1 MPNSQI
7 LIPIDLR
14 ISDRKDQPA
23 HYQFHYV
30 RTESILHNLR
40 YALIFDSLRPN
51 TSTSDSA
58 SEWLSFSKAKKLA
71 RNYSF
76 LLCLGESQNLVELQ
90 DNTTG
95 SEDKQNTDL
104 LFDGCSLLLTKKEHV
119 KIRINLENRQR

>member
-7 LIPIDLR
+7 LVPVDLR
-14 ISDRKDQPA
+14 ISERKDQPA

-30 RTESILHNLR
+30 RTESVLHNLR
-40 YALIFDSLRPN
+40 YALIFDSLRP
-51 TSTSDSA
+51 TTLTSDSVA
-58 SEWLSFSKAKKLA
+58 EWLSFAKAKKLS

-90 DNTTG
+90 DSSTG
-95 SEDKQNTDL
+95 SDKQNADL

-119 KIRINLENRQR
+119 KIRINLENRKR